1 MRKIFLILTTIF
13 VFAGLPFCEASKA
26 TNATYINDNYFVT
39 AESILKD
46 DFFPKFENVMKTYPE
61 NAKDIAGAD
70 LAIYTKPKLQ
80 ELKEKLQNDSR
91 AKDSY
96 IATLTDT
103 YISCV
108 INFLDVT
115 ARVKDKPS
123 LDKNTWLADWKNS
136 AAKVKEANDK
146 FKQAYSSTQS
156 IK

>member
-1 MRKIFLILTTIF
+1 MKKILLIFTMLF
-13 VFAGLPFCEASKA
+13 MFAGLPFCEASKA

-39 AESILKD
+39 AKSILKD
-46 DFFPKFENVMKTYPE
+46 DFFPKFEKVMKTYPE

-115 ARVKDKPS
+115 ARVKDKTS
-123 LDKNTWLADWKNS
+123 LDKNTWLADLKNS
-136 AAKVKEANDK
+136 ATKVKEANDK
-146 FKQAYSSTQS
+146 FKQAYSNAQST
-156 IK
+156 K

>member
-1 MRKIFLILTTIF
+1 MKKILLILTTLF

-80 ELKEKLQNDSR
+80 ELKTKLQNDSR
-91 AKDSY
+91 AKDSNL
-96 IATLTDT
+96 ATLADI

-108 INFLDVT
+108 VNFLDVT
-115 ARVKDKPS
+115 ARVKDKPL
-123 LDKNTWLADWKNS
+123 LDQNAWLADWKYS

-146 FKQAYSSTQS
+146 FKQAYTQS
-156 IK
+156 TK

>member
-1 MRKIFLILTTIF
+1 MKKMLLIFTMLF
-13 VFAGLPFCEASKA
+13 MFAGLPFCEASKA
-26 TNATYINDNYFVT
+26 TDAKYINDNYFVVT
-39 AESILKD
+39 GSILKN
-46 DFFPKFENVMKTYPE
+46 DFFPKFENIMKTYPE

-108 INFLDVT
+108 INFLDIT

>member
-26 TNATYINDNYFVT
+26 TDAKYINDNYFVVT
-39 AESILKD
+39 GSILKN

-103 YISCV
+103 YIS
-108 INFLDVT
+108 
-115 ARVKDKPS
+115 
-123 LDKNTWLADWKNS
+123 
-136 AAKVKEANDK
+136 
-146 FKQAYSSTQS
+146 
-156 IK
+156 

>member
-1 MRKIFLILTTIF
+1 MKKLFLVLAALLVFTISS
-13 VFAGLPFCEASKA
+13 FCEASEA
-26 TNATYINDNYFVT
+26 TNAKYINDNYFAVT
-39 AESILKD
+39 VSILKN
-46 DFFPKFENVMKTYPE
+46 DFFPKFENIMKTYPE

-123 LDKNTWLADWKNS
+123 LDKNTWLADWKDS

-156 IK
+156 TK